1 MNDPIQ
7 GVKPMNPLARRPM
20 AMAALCVLAVLA
32 TGGALAAAAPDARP
46 ASPAPLGFGVDR
58 SNMGTQWTLAWP
70 QEPRVSPFLAADYN
84 KPGNFEASRV
94 AVMDGIARVHAAWFR
109 DGFGKGPADQF
120 VDLVKL
126 VHTRGMKILA
136 VFGGAASDYP
146 PGAYLDKAQS
156 GCQWGTY
163 PLSKINLAAYQKRI
177 EAQFAAV
184 RAAGETVDAF
194 EIGNELD
201 LYCNDADSPT
211 GADWAKHQWKWF
223 LSPAQVQTFV
233 RGYAPYLAAS
243 VASIRKYFPQAQ
255 IITYGN
261 SMPASAPL
269 IEALASVRDA
279 DGKII
284 DYTRLV
290 DGYGSH
296 LYPTSTTTLNMVQ
309 EATNSLR
316 YEAAHYPHVG
326 QKPIWVTEWNPAGS
340 SWWNGQPWYFQYD
353 AQGQPGGDLN
363 KADTRGAY
371 KALDRAGAIRAFN
384 HDVVETLRSSAV
396 APVNVSHVFYYS
408 YDSDGPSAKC
418 AHVKYSWPT
427 SLPPGFCIDGMID
440 PSTGELLPGV
450 AAAVAGAAR

>member
-1 MNDPIQ
+1 M
-7 GVKPMNPLARRPM
+7 KPRTRRTT
-20 AMAALCVLAVLA
+20 AMTTLCALAVLA
-32 TGGALAAAAPDARP
+32 TSGAVAAATPDARP
-46 ASPAPLGFGVDR
+46 ASLAPLEFGVDR

-70 QEPRVSPFLAADYN
+70 QEPKVSPFLAADYN
-84 KPGNFEASRV
+84 RPGNFEARRV
-94 AVMDGIARVHAAWFR
+94 AVMDGIARVHAGWFR
-109 DGFGKGPADQF
+109 DGFGNGSPELF
-120 VDLVKL
+120 IDLVKL
-126 VHTRGMKILA
+126 VHARGMKILA
-136 VFGGAASDYP
+136 VFGAAASDFP
-146 PGAYLDKAQS
+146 PGAYLSKEQS

-163 PLSKINLAAYQKRI
+163 PLSKITLAAYQKRI

-184 RAAGETVDAF
+184 RTAGETVDAF

-211 GADWAKHQWKWF
+211 GAEWAKHQWKWF

-243 VASIRKYFPQAQ
+243 VASIRKYFPQAR

-269 IEALASVRDA
+269 MEALASVRGA
-279 DGKII
+279 DGKIT
-284 DYTRLV
+284 DYTQLV

-309 EATNSLR
+309 DATNSLR

-326 QKPIWVTEWNPAGS
+326 QKPIWITEWNPAGS

-353 AQGQPGGDLN
+353 AHGQPGGDLN
-363 KADTRGAY
+363 QGDARGVY
-371 KALDRAGAIRAFN
+371 KAMDPAGAIRVFN
-384 HDVVETLRSSAV
+384 HDVVETLRSSAS

-408 YDSDGPSAKC
+408 YDSGGPSPKC

-440 PSTGELLPGV
+440 PSTGDLLPGI

>member
-1 MNDPIQ
+1 MSDPIRC
-7 GVKPMNPLARRPM
+7 GCAVKPRAARAAAASVLAILATSG
-20 AMAALCVLAVLA
+20 AMAAAQ
-32 TGGALAAAAPDARP
+32 DARP
-46 ASPAPLGFGVDR
+46 RSLPPLEFGVDR
-58 SNMGTQWTLAWP
+58 SNMATQWTLSWP
-70 QEPRVSPFLAADYN
+70 QEPKASPFLSADYN
-84 KPGNFEASRV
+84 KPGDFEARRV
-94 AVMDGIARVHAAWFR
+94 AVMDGIARVHAGWFR
-109 DGFGKGPADQF
+109 DGFGKGSPDLF

-126 VHTRGMKILA
+126 VHARDMKILA
-136 VFGGAASDYP
+136 VFGAAASDYP
-146 PGAYLDKAQS
+146 AGAYLTKAQS

-223 LSPAQVQTFV
+223 LSDAQAQTFV
-233 RGYAPYLAAS
+233 RGYGPYLAAS
-243 VASIRKYFPQAQ
+243 VASIRRYFPKAQ

-269 IEALASVRDA
+269 MEALANVRGA
-279 DGKII
+279 DGKVT

-296 LYPTSTTTLNMVQ
+296 LYPTSTTTLAMVQ
-309 EATNSLR
+309 QATTSLR
-316 YEAAHYPHVG
+316 YEAAHYPRVSE
-326 QKPIWVTEWNPAGS
+326 KPIWITEWNAAGS

-353 AQGQPGGDLN
+353 AHGQPGGELN
-363 KADTRGAY
+363 KADARGVY
-371 KALDRAGAIRAFN
+371 KAMDQAGAIRAFN
-384 HDVVETLRSSAV
+384 HDVVETLRSSAT

-408 YDSDGPSAKC
+408 YDGAGPSPNC
-418 AHVKYSWPT
+418 AHVKYNWPT
-427 SLPPGFCIDGMID
+427 SLPPSFCIDGMTD
-440 PSTGELLPGV
+440 PSTGDLLPGV
-450 AAAVAGAAR
+450 AAAVVGAAR